1 MDKTKVKVGQ
11 RVTYKARTATGT
23 GKVTEITHDANGSM
37 WVVIRDKENAA
48 TFKLRPSQI
57 ERA

>member
-1 MDKTKVKVGQ
+1 MDKTKVKIGQ

-23 GKVTEITHDANGSM
+23 GKVAEITHDANGST
-37 WVVIRDKENAA
+37 WVVVEDTTNKL

>member
-1 MDKTKVKVGQ
+1 MDKAKVKVGQ

-37 WVVIRDKENAA
+37 WVVVFDKENAVE
-48 TFKLRPSQI
+48 FKLRPSQI

>member
-1 MDKTKVKVGQ
+1 MDKDRVKIGQ

-23 GKVTEITHDANGSM
+23 GRVTEITYDNNNSM
-37 WVVIRDKENAA
+37 WVTVGDKTNKA

>member
-1 MDKTKVKVGQ
+1 MDKEKVKIGL
-11 RVTYKARTATGT
+11 RVTYKARTSTGT

-37 WVVIRDKENAA
+37 WVVVNDKENAV